1 MLITGDTSLA
11 ENTSINLHLKFQHR
25 RVWSVAGI
33 SRRSDVVCSRE
44 KETGLIDASWW
55 LPGGGKQANS
65 TRSKV
70 TIPPVERGSCQRGIA
85 FHLILMKNHRVF
97 HNKYSP
103 LTLFAI
109 SRSCCC
115 NRRIDALY
123 IANKQTG
130 HGNDFSSSFIRSE
143 KKRRR
148 TYRMKRDEKTV
159 CCALLK
165 FRAMH

>member
-70 TIPPVERGSCQRGIA
+70 TIPPVECGSCQRGIA

-109 SRSCCC
+109 SRSLAAA
-115 NRRIDALY
+115 IDASTHFTLQ
-123 IANKQTG
+123 IRRPATGMIFLRLSFVGKKKEEEERIEWNATKKQFVT
-130 HGNDFSSSFIRSE
+130 R
-143 KKRRR
+143 
-148 TYRMKRDEKTV
+148 Y
-159 CCALLK
+159 
-165 FRAMH
+165 

>member
-70 TIPPVERGSCQRGIA
+70 TIPPLERGSCQPGIA
-85 FHLILMKNHRVF
+85 FHLILMKNRVF
-97 HNKYSP
+97 HNKYS
-103 LTLFAI
+103 LFAI

-123 IANKQTG
+123 IANKETG